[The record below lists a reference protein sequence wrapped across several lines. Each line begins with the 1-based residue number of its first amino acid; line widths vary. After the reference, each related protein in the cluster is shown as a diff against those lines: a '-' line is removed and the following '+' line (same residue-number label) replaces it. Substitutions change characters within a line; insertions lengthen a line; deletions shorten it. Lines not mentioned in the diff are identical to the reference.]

1 MAKLKKHII
10 TLDTYGNMDLTEYA
24 NSLESFTILCKDT
37 NNIYHKGSD
46 INTVIVGTDDLGID
60 EGLKYVQNGSEYE
73 LFMNIGDGEFR
84 IPKTIKNKQNIVSV
98 NVPKHHYNTTTNM
111 GSNIRII
118 GSNAFVGCLSL
129 THVSLSQFIKFIG
142 ESSFKDC
149 ANLLSV
155 ELPKTIETIE
165 SGSFYNCIS
174 LDGIVLP
181 NITTIESETFYGCES
196 LKQITIPNT
205 VKSIGKNAFKG
216 CDALTEITFK
226 GTHEQWKRID
236 TSNAGFDAL
245 KLVLC
250 TNGNYNYITGEL
262 DIDENKVIR
271 YKTNNGKAVATYIND
286 WVSNTYDVKAGEGM
300 IIFKSNITSIG
311 FDKLKGTYSGYFSN
325 NLVSI
330 ELPTCCTEIK
340 SQTFYECTNLTN
352 INLENV
358 EKLGYNTFYRCSK
371 LETLTADTKNELTK
385 LTETGQSVFVECDA
399 LKRVVISD
407 SLETIEGYLFSG
419 CNVLSEITIGNKVS
433 KINTNAIYNC
443 NNGQSVRLLYNGTL
457 DGWTN
462 ITKTDKYAWYTKTN
476 ISEVKCIQDGAIV
489 VFGNPEDCTIEY
501 EVYDKTDITINI
513 AGNYIEDSKFDSKEQ
528 AGIVQMAS
536 RVENLVPEMSDEPD
550 GDISCFSSD
559 LTAITLPR
567 SVTTIGYRAFAGT
580 KLYDIDLRNTF
591 TTEIGTW
598 AFSSCS
604 RLTTIKLPKTLQ
616 YIDKS
621 AFDSC
626 SELETVIFA
635 DTKANCAKIQFNDC
649 FSLETTPKVAFIT
662 CSDGKY
668 YFGQDDNTTTG
679 TTPPT
684 PPTPDTPQPGTGDDE
699 LETVNYTL
707 YYTSSILSVVS
718 ILPEYKTT
726 TKRTVSWNSVNENKY
741 DAEKNQGHITF
752 KNSLTDFWGNIG
764 EAKSCFTDGREKLV
778 TVSLPK
784 CCTELHDYAFAECK
798 GLKKINL
805 KNVTQIGQHAFANC
819 ESLTSIELSR
829 DIISIGIE
837 AFNGCKKLET
847 ITFWGD
853 ADDWNSIE
861 LGDNWYVNTKLTH
874 IECKYGDNN
883 VKLDDIYLD
892 DEETIN
898 NPLGNWEMDEKFTQ
912 GRLIWVET
920 NDGTQ
925 PSIDKEKMI
934 IKVDGMERNWNTFIK
949 TKQLKEG
956 GSLWGIEFKNP
967 VTHIYGYNNTS
978 CFGKT
983 ILKSLRLP
991 DECTELHDSAFKD
1004 NTNLK
1009 VVQLEHIEYIGQSVF
1024 EGCNALKSIKL
1035 TSKLTGIG
1043 KNAFKNCKNLKQ
1055 LIFDGTT
1062 EEWDNIHKGTGWFYG
1077 TQLKQVVDLSLTP
1090 IADIINNDDDVVMD
1104 TPTGDWELGDKEF
1117 NNGYAVYYT
1126 SFDDNQIAFDTKAHE
1141 CIVNNIKKTDYEW
1154 NTIHAHN
1161 AYNKNT
1167 HCGYISFKHAL
1178 TDIYGDISTHTSF
1191 AGDDTINL
1199 ECITLP
1205 DECINIH
1212 QDAFYGCVNL
1222 KQINLENVKLIETN
1236 AFKGCVSLTKII
1248 LNKNVTI
1255 QENAFSGCNKLT
1267 SIVYHGT
1274 ETDWNTNH
1282 KESGSISPKWRGVID
1297 AEKETI
1303 TVTCAGGKKINL
1315 TSITND
1321 DNIIIDTPTGDWEL
1335 GDKEF
1340 YNGYA
1345 VFYTSSDDTQIAF
1358 DTNVKKCIVNGIEKA
1373 NYKWNEIHVN
1383 KAYNKKSH
1391 FGFISFKHALTDI
1404 YGDISTHT
1412 SFAGDD
1418 TGNLACITL
1427 PDECINIRQD
1437 AFYGCS
1443 KLKQINLASVKLI
1456 ETNAFLGC
1464 TSLRKIILNKNVTI
1478 QENAFEGCN
1487 NLTSIVYHGTEA
1499 DWNSN
1504 YITDGSISPKWRGV
1518 IDAEKE
1524 TITVTFAGGKK
1535 IYLGKQP
1542 AATTET
1548 SNSEE

>member
-10 TLDTYGNMDLTEYA
+10 TLDTYGNMDLTECA

-60 EGLKYVQNGSEYE
+60 EELKYVQNGSEYE

-155 ELPKTIETIE
+155 VLPKTIETIE

-181 NITTIESETFYGCES
+181 NITTIASETFYGCES

-216 CDALTEITFK
+216 CDALTEITFT

-286 WVSNTYDVKAGEGM
+286 WISNTYDVKAGEGM

-311 FDKLKGTYSGYFSN
+311 FDKLKGTHSGYFGN

-371 LETLTADTKNELTK
+371 LETLTADDTNELTK

-399 LKRVVISD
+399 LKRVVIGD

-419 CNVLSEITIGNKVS
+419 CNVLYEITIGNKVS

-443 NNGQSVRLLYNGTL
+443 NNGQSVKLLYNGTL

-501 EVYDKTDITINI
+501 EVYNNTDITINI
-513 AGNYIEDSKFDSKEQ
+513 AGNSVETREFNEKEQ
-528 AGIVQMAS
+528 SGIVQMTS
-536 RVENLVPEMSDEPD
+536 RVENLIPEMSEES
-550 GDISCFSSD
+550 GTGESCFSSD
-559 LTAITLPR
+559 LTAITLPQ

-591 TTEIGTW
+591 TTEIGAW

-616 YIDKS
+616 YIDQS

-649 FSLETTPKVAFIT
+649 FSLETTSKVTFIT

-679 TTPPT
+679 TPNPPT

-707 YYTSSILSVVS
+707 YYTSSTLSMVS

-726 TKRTVSWNSVNENKY
+726 TKRTVPWNSVSENKY
-741 DAEKNQGHITF
+741 DAEKNQGYITF
-752 KNSLTDFWGNIG
+752 KNALTDFWGNVG
-764 EAKSCFTDGREKLV
+764 ECKSCFTGGDKLV

-784 CCTELHDYAFAECK
+784 CCTELHDYSFAECK

-829 DIISIGIE
+829 DIISIGVE
-837 AFNGCKKLET
+837 AFNGCKNLET

-883 VKLDDIYLD
+883 VKLDDISLD

-925 PSIDKEKMI
+925 PYIDKEKMI
-934 IKVDGMERNWNTFIK
+934 IKVDGMERYWNTVVK
-949 TKQLKEG
+949 TKQLEEG

-967 VTHIYGYNNTS
+967 VTQIYGYNNTS

-991 DECTELHDSAFKD
+991 DECIELRDGAFKD

-1024 EGCNALKSIKL
+1024 EGCTALTSIKL
-1035 TSKLTGIG
+1035 TTKLVGIG
-1043 KNAFKNCKNLKQ
+1043 KNAFKNCKNLKK
-1055 LIFDGTT
+1055 LIFDGTN
-1062 EEWDNIHKGTGWFYG
+1062 EEWNNVKKDSGCFYG
-1077 TQLKQVVDLSLTP
+1077 TQLISVVDLTNKS
-1090 IADIINNDDDVVMD
+1090 IATISKDDDVNIN
-1104 TPTGDWELGDKEF
+1104 TSTGDWEIGDKEF
-1117 NNGYAVYYT
+1117 NTGYALYYT
-1126 SFDDNQIAFDTKAHE
+1126 SFDDNSIAFDTKVAK
-1141 CIVNNIKKTDYEW
+1141 CIVNGNEKLNYTW
-1154 NTIHAHN
+1154 NEIHAHQ
-1161 AYNKNT
+1161 AYNKLG
-1167 HCGYISFKHAL
+1167 HCGYISFKHKL
-1178 TDIYGDISTHTSF
+1178 TDIYGDISTYQSF

-1205 DECINIH
+1205 DECMYIH
-1212 QDAFYGCVNL
+1212 QYAFNGCLNL
-1222 KQINLENVKLIETN
+1222 KQINLESVQLIETN
-1236 AFKGCVSLTKII
+1236 AFKSCIGLTKII
-1248 LNKNVTI
+1248 LNKKVTI
-1255 QENAFSGCNKLT
+1255 QENAFVGCDQLT
-1267 SIVYHGT
+1267 SIVYRGT
-1274 ETDWNTNH
+1274 AD
-1282 KESGSISPKWRGVID
+1282 D
-1297 AEKETI
+1297 FETI
-1303 TVTCAGGKKINL
+1303 ASIHNKWLGDIGESRTVTI
-1315 TSITND
+1315 
-1321 DNIIIDTPTGDWEL
+1321 
-1335 GDKEF
+1335 
-1340 YNGYA
+1340 
-1345 VFYTSSDDTQIAF
+1345 
-1358 DTNVKKCIVNGIEKA
+1358 
-1373 NYKWNEIHVN
+1373 
-1383 KAYNKKSH
+1383 
-1391 FGFISFKHALTDI
+1391 
-1404 YGDISTHT
+1404 
-1412 SFAGDD
+1412 
-1418 TGNLACITL
+1418 
-1427 PDECINIRQD
+1427 
-1437 AFYGCS
+1437 
-1443 KLKQINLASVKLI
+1443 
-1456 ETNAFLGC
+1456 
-1464 TSLRKIILNKNVTI
+1464 
-1478 QENAFEGCN
+1478 
-1487 NLTSIVYHGTEA
+1487 
-1499 DWNSN
+1499 
-1504 YITDGSISPKWRGV
+1504 
-1518 IDAEKE
+1518 
-1524 TITVTFAGGKK
+1524 TFAGGEKK
-1535 IYLGKQP
+1535 YLGKP

-1548 SNSEE
+1548 SASEE